1 MERWHH
7 QDQRIGAYKAK
18 NLSDASVH
26 DLVIRATDV
35 RACTPRQIPMVLT
48 EWRNPR
54 HDEFQAQT
62 LWTLFNSFTEILKGS
77 LDLLPRRTEAL
88 HGLLDSYVGLPQ
100 FSHN

>member
-18 NLSDASVH
+18 DLPDPSVH
-26 DLVIRATDV
+26 DLVIRATDI
-35 RACTPRQIPMVLT
+35 RTCTPRQIPSILR

-54 HDEFQAQT
+54 HEEFRSRT
-62 LWTLFNSFTEILKGS
+62 LWTLFNSFTEVLKGN
-77 LDLLPRRTEAL
+77 LNELPKRTEAL

-100 FSHN
+100 FSQN